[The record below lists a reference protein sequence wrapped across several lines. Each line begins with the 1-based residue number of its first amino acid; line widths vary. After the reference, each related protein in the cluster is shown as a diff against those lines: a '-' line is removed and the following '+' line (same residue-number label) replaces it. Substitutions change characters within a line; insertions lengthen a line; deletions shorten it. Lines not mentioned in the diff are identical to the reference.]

1 MHIFSDVKM
10 KKHGFRYVFQC
21 GIAGVVIFSVL
32 AAMDCAGQN
41 QAISASLG
49 SSAFVVFA
57 APRSYSARLRSLLGG
72 NFVGILTGALVT
84 LLLEITFPH
93 STQGWTMARMA
104 AGAAAVSL
112 SMFFMSIT
120 DTEHPPASG
129 LALGIVLGSWYWSN
143 LLVIIAAVA
152 FLGFVKGFFSSKLL
166 DLY

>member
-1 MHIFSDVKM
+1 MHIFSDTKI

-21 GIAGVVIFSVL
+21 GIAGAVIFFVL
-32 AAMDCAGQN
+32 VAMNFAGHN
-41 QAISASLG
+41 KAIAASLG

-72 NFVGILTGALVT
+72 NIVGILTGAVIT
-84 LLLEITFPH
+84 LIMGLTF
-93 STQGWTMARMA
+93 QDAADGWTMARIA
-104 AGAAAVSL
+104 AGASAVAL
-112 SMFFMSIT
+112 SMFLMSIT

-143 LLVIIAAVA
+143 LLVIAAAVV
-152 FLGFVKGFFSSKLL
+152 FLGVVKCFFSAKLL

>member
-49 SSAFVVFA
+49 S
-57 APRSYSARLRSLLGG
+57 R
-72 NFVGILTGALVT
+72 
-84 LLLEITFPH
+84 
-93 STQGWTMARMA
+93 
-104 AGAAAVSL
+104 
-112 SMFFMSIT
+112 
-120 DTEHPPASG
+120 
-129 LALGIVLGSWYWSN
+129 YWSN
-143 LLVIIAAVA
+143 LLVIKAAVA
-152 FLGFVKGFFSSKLL
+152 FLEFEKGFFSSKLL